1 MIAIEHKLFA
11 RDFDRTWNSSYD
23 GLAYVGDAAHPV
35 RPTGEG
41 IALALVDAKVL
52 GEVVAKHGLGLE
64 ALRAYEDERYEP
76 VKMMA
81 EKVAIGTR
89 NQIPDQ

>member
-1 MIAIEHKLFA
+1 M
-11 RDFDRTWNSSYD
+11 
-23 GLAYVGDAAHPV
+23 
-35 RPTGEG
+35 
-41 IALALVDAKVL
+41 L

-81 EKVAIGTR
+81 EKVAIGAR
-89 NQIPDQ
+89 NLISDQ

>member
-1 MIAIEHKLFA
+1 MEFVV
-11 RDFDRTWNSSYD
+11 RWF
-23 GLAYVGDAAHPV
+23 GLCRRCCCPV

-52 GEVVAKHGLGLE
+52 GDAVAKHELGLE

-81 EKVAIGTR
+81 EKVAIGAR